1 MAWSASNAASAGA
14 SRPRSCMTA
23 WSWTCRLRWHAKQ
36 AEPWPLG
43 REQAGPPPARQ
54 GWRVSRPRFAHD
66 LAVARRPLSA
76 RLNDEPLVGRNKR
89 SALHQCLTNCGR
101 KPQRPLPRVRGR
113 DREGAWN
120 DTYRE
125 CALAPSPQPSPAS
138 GGREQ
143 TELAPRSRCDG
154 DLHPQTRAET
164 QRRSRRAL
172 SAFTRLFDALWRS
185 PAFAALR
192 PGYVLQASRAGR
204 LRLCRGRPRDRSRLT
219 TTPRDRC
226 GRIHDATDSRVR
238 EFCATALPAARP

>member
-1 MAWSASNAASAGA
+1 MSWPALPARPNPICRAHCERWKAMAWSASNAASAGA

-66 LAVARRPLSA
+66 LAVARLPLSA

-89 SALHQCLTNCGR
+89 SALRQCLTNCGR

-125 CALAPSPQPSPAS
+125 RVCARTLSPTLPRKR
-138 GGREQ
+138 GREQ

-154 DLHPQTRAET
+154 DLLDTVGQFVGHVGRH
-164 QRRSRRAL
+164 
-172 SAFTRLFDALWRS
+172 
-185 PAFAALR
+185 ALR
-192 PGYVLQASRAGR
+192 L
-204 LRLCRGRPRDRSRLT
+204 LRPTR
-219 TTPRDRC
+219 
-226 GRIHDATDSRVR
+226 
-238 EFCATALPAARP
+238 

>member
-89 SALHQCLTNCGR
+89 SALRQCLTNCGR
-101 KPQRPLPRVRGR
+101 VGAGYNYASFDGAGATSGASAANSAACLRISAASAVAQRVPVRRLVLEPQATRRREILGRHRVPVRRLVLEQDGHVHRILVTRRADGARRVCGQAQHSLVAGQHLCDEAADAEPDGALLQAFLPGSSNALSQPLRGR
-113 DREGAWN
+113 QE
-120 DTYRE
+120 
-125 CALAPSPQPSPAS
+125 
-138 GGREQ
+138 
-143 TELAPRSRCDG
+143 
-154 DLHPQTRAET
+154 
-164 QRRSRRAL
+164 
-172 SAFTRLFDALWRS
+172 
-185 PAFAALR
+185 
-192 PGYVLQASRAGR
+192 
-204 LRLCRGRPRDRSRLT
+204 
-219 TTPRDRC
+219 
-226 GRIHDATDSRVR
+226 
-238 EFCATALPAARP
+238 